1 MRSVQRDLLRP
12 RPGVRP
18 RGRSRRR
25 HRALPGAVGAG
36 VHTVHPRRRP
46 DDDFP
51 IVGELP
57 HRHIDTG
64 LGLDRLAVILQDV
77 RDVFE
82 TDLLAPTLATVRELA
97 GGDGPPD
104 PERERSLRIVTD
116 HARAAAF
123 IIADGVLPATEGR
136 GYVLRRLL
144 RHAARHA
151 LLLGVDGAVLPA
163 ATASVVANLGDVWPE
178 LTVHAAR
185 IAQVVTA
192 EETRFHRTLRRSSGR
207 LDRAIADART
217 AGTAVSGE
225 AAFELHD
232 TYGFPVELTVEAA
245 GDAGLAVDRAR
256 FDELMDQQRRR
267 ARQARTR
274 PVTPET

>member
-1 MRSVQRDLLRP
+1 M
-12 RPGVRP
+12 
-18 RGRSRRR
+18 
-25 HRALPGAVGAG
+25 
-36 VHTVHPRRRP
+36 
-46 DDDFP
+46 
-51 IVGELP
+51 
-57 HRHIDTG
+57 
-64 LGLDRLAVILQDV
+64 
-77 RDVFE
+77 
-82 TDLLAPTLATVRELA
+82 
-97 GGDGPPD
+97 
-104 PERERSLRIVTD
+104 TD

-267 ARQARTR
+267 ARQARYAAGHARDVAAERLPCRGRGWRTGRAGRVAATTAATR
-274 PVTPET
+274 IAPRPGVSHLPRGALRAARAG